1 MELIDEGYYKN
12 ISAMEKDLG
21 VGKNMLRN
29 RYNKAKEKLRLKR
42 RIQNNGNR

>member
-1 MELIDEGYYKN
+1 MELIDRGFYEN
-12 ISAMEKDLG
+12 ISKMEKDLQ

-29 RYNKAKEKLRLKR
+29 RYNKAKEKLRLER